1 MYTIGHQSYAPVL
14 RLKQG
19 EYLALADLRPDVA
32 GHVIPHL
39 IPPPPKERDP
49 EKGRPLTPDEMVHET
64 GRRVAQYWPYR
75 PCFLDPRFLF
85 EPLGIDGSAAWLT
98 TLFKVATDR
107 GGRPVPM
114 FALDD
119 YEGDRFSGIG
129 AVIDG
134 VGVGLGIRLT
144 LTDLVDINLRDR
156 LHQVLLK
163 RVRAKPDSCT
173 LILDMTEADLS
184 LPDTHELLAAFYM
197 QVMEVG
203 LWHSVVFQGTS
214 YPEKNPAAAGGRI
227 EVPRLEWATWKGA
240 ALSDPIIQR
249 GLLFGDFAADSAKF
263 NFGKGG
269 RTIPHY
275 RYAGPENWSVVR
287 ALKDVPL
294 RTAMPELARSIVES
308 DGFAGRGFS
317 IADRMLQDTA
327 LALGGPGNATTWR
340 RINIGHHI
348 TRVVADLASLLDFSI
363 ISHAEETPARQ
374 ISLFDVDVDSKK

>member
-1 MYTIGHQSYAPVL
+1 MFTIGHQSYAPVL

-32 GHVIPHL
+32 SHVIPHL

-49 EKGRPLTPDEMVHET
+49 EKGRPLTPEEMVYET
-64 GRRVAQYWPYR
+64 GRRVALYWPYR

-85 EPLGIDGSAAWLT
+85 TPLGLEGSAGWLKR
-98 TLFKVATDR
+98 LFKVATES
-107 GGRPVPM
+107 GGRPVPV
-114 FALDD
+114 FALED

-134 VGVGLGIRLT
+134 AGVGLGIRLT
-144 LTDLVDINLRDR
+144 LTDLVDVNLRDR
-156 LHQVLLK
+156 LHKVLLK
-163 RVRAKPDSCT
+163 RLKVKPDSCT
-173 LILDMTEADLS
+173 VILDMTEADLS
-184 LPDTHELLAAFYM
+184 LPDTHELVAAFHM

-203 LWHSVVFQGTS
+203 LWHSVIFQGTS
-214 YPEKNPAAAGGRI
+214 YPETNPAPVGGSI
-227 EVPRLEWATWKGA
+227 EVPRLEWATWRDA
-240 ALSDPIIQR
+240 ALSDPVVRR

-275 RYAGPENWSVVR
+275 RYAGSKSWTVVR
-287 ALKDVPL
+287 AAKGVPL
-294 RTAMPELARSIVES
+294 KIAMPTLARSIVES
-308 DGFAGRGFS
+308 DLFAGRGFS

-327 LALGGPGNATTWR
+327 LELGGPGNATTWR

-348 TRVVADLASLLDFSI
+348 TRVVIDLGHMLHFSI
-363 ISHAEETPARQ
+363 TTHVEETPAPQ
-374 ISLFDVDVDSKK
+374 KSLFES